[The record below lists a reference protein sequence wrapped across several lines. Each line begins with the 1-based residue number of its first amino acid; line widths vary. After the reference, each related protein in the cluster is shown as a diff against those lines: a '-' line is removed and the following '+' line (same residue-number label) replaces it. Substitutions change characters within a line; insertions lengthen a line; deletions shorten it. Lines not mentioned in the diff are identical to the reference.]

1 MWCTDQDATGYS
13 RDIGRLAWE
22 GVRTVHAPHVIKS
35 AEVEELSKAEVRNFD
50 PSPTRWSD
58 LNHRLTTA
66 IHPIASIAHA
76 VPPFTE
82 LESII

>member
-1 MWCTDQDATGYS
+1 METQGDWPG
-13 RDIGRLAWE
+13 E

-35 AEVEELSKAEVRNFD
+35 AEVEELSKAEARNFD

-58 LNHRLTTA
+58 LTHRLPTA
-66 IHPIASIAHA
+66 ILSIASIAHA
-76 VPPFTE
+76 VPPSTD